1 MRNVFGTEARVEK
14 PISMLLRDV
23 PNGGAFGGNEIVSGG
38 YAGLGLIVGGQVE
51 NGGGGVE
58 KTFTILRFGL
68 GV

>member
-1 MRNVFGTEARVEK
+1 
-14 PISMLLRDV
+14 MLLRDV
-23 PNGGAFGGNEIVSGG
+23 PDGGAFGGNEIVSGG

>member
-1 MRNVFGTEARVEK
+1 
-14 PISMLLRDV
+14 MLLRDV

-38 YAGLGLIVGGQVE
+38 DAGLGLIVGGQVE
-51 NGGGGVE
+51 NGGGGIE